1 MGDYQQYHYE
11 MFDLY
16 PEHPLKMISQQLYDH
31 AAEHGFPPDFF
42 TNSYFDS
49 YKFICTYIVYY
60 AFYSIM
66 PPRTPFCPNAQLP
79 WL

>member
-31 AAEHGFPPDFF
+31 AAEHGPG
-42 TNSYFDS
+42 
-49 YKFICTYIVYY
+49 
-60 AFYSIM
+60 
-66 PPRTPFCPNAQLP
+66 PFSLAAKKYLG
-79 WL
+79 